1 MKALLPL
8 LLLIALPVAAQEEAA
23 PEQGASTR
31 EWLELQKSGN
41 TAAPESRPLPG
52 EAADK
57 VYQRYVDSYGRP
69 LPETFPR
76 EGFGTGGGSG
86 GASSK

>member
-1 MKALLPL
+1 MKALLPVLML
-8 LLLIALPVAAQEEAA
+8 LTLPALAQEDTTTT
-23 PEQGASTR
+23 QGASTR
-31 EWLELQKSGN
+31 EWLELQKSGS
-41 TAAPESRPLPG
+41 TASPESRPLPG

-76 EGFGTGGGSG
+76 EGFGAGGGSSG
-86 GASSK
+86 GSSK